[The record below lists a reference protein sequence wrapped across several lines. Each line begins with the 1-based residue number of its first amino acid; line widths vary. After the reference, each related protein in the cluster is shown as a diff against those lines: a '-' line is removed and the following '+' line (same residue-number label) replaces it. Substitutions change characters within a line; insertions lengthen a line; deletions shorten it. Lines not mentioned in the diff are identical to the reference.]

1 MKLYS
6 WLRALLIFMVMSAV
20 LMNIIPPRYEGSY
33 KVVMRLI
40 FLMILLKP
48 VLLLLFNEEYIT
60 DRVNTLY
67 NDYSKNIAGYSSSY
81 TGDSSLQSDY
91 DSYVSNAVKQTVIS
105 RVLNIAEECGVEV
118 NNVKVELNDKSILNK
133 SDTDYSSV
141 ITGIDISVKNKK
153 SVSSLE
159 STQNAKATLNKSDI
173 EQFAKMVADN
183 YENILNKL
191 GKDKILIVI
200 LAGILLMVISIP
212 VKDRQTVSES
222 TTSNQESGEATQKM
236 YEEYVEKR
244 LEDTLSDVEG
254 AGKVKVMV
262 SLKNSSEKILAKDT
276 DYSDEEVN
284 GNNDEN
290 SNSTQ
295 KTETHIFYDTAN
307 GNTPYVVMEN
317 MPVIEGVIIVCEGGD
332 NKELVSEITNAVYG
346 LLNVPVHKIK
356 VMKMS

>member
-20 LMNIIPPRYEGSY
+20 LTNIIPPRYEDSY
-33 KVVMRLI
+33 KMVMRLI

-67 NDYSKNIAGYSSSY
+67 NDYSKNIAGSSSSY

-183 YENILNKL
+183 FSIDE
-191 GKDKILIVI
+191 ILINI
-200 LAGILLMVISIP
+200 
-212 VKDRQTVSES
+212 
-222 TTSNQESGEATQKM
+222 
-236 YEEYVEKR
+236 
-244 LEDTLSDVEG
+244 
-254 AGKVKVMV
+254 
-262 SLKNSSEKILAKDT
+262 
-276 DYSDEEVN
+276 
-284 GNNDEN
+284 
-290 SNSTQ
+290 
-295 KTETHIFYDTAN
+295 H
-307 GNTPYVVMEN
+307 
-317 MPVIEGVIIVCEGGD
+317 
-332 NKELVSEITNAVYG
+332 
-346 LLNVPVHKIK
+346 
-356 VMKMS
+356 

>member
-67 NDYSKNIAGYSSSY
+67 NDSSSY

-91 DSYVSNAVKQTVIS
+91 DSYVSNVVKQTVIS

-159 STQNAKATLNKSDI
+159 STQNVKATLNKSDI

-183 YENILNKL
+183 FSIDE
-191 GKDKILIVI
+191 ILINI
-200 LAGILLMVISIP
+200 
-212 VKDRQTVSES
+212 
-222 TTSNQESGEATQKM
+222 
-236 YEEYVEKR
+236 
-244 LEDTLSDVEG
+244 
-254 AGKVKVMV
+254 
-262 SLKNSSEKILAKDT
+262 
-276 DYSDEEVN
+276 
-284 GNNDEN
+284 
-290 SNSTQ
+290 
-295 KTETHIFYDTAN
+295 H
-307 GNTPYVVMEN
+307 
-317 MPVIEGVIIVCEGGD
+317 
-332 NKELVSEITNAVYG
+332 
-346 LLNVPVHKIK
+346 
-356 VMKMS
+356 

>member
-20 LMNIIPPRYEGSY
+20 LMNVIPPRYEGSY

-105 RVLNIAEECGVEV
+105 RVLNIAEECKVEV

-159 STQNAKATLNKSDI
+159 STQNFKATLNKSDI

-183 YENILNKL
+183 FSIDE
-191 GKDKILIVI
+191 ILINI
-200 LAGILLMVISIP
+200 
-212 VKDRQTVSES
+212 
-222 TTSNQESGEATQKM
+222 
-236 YEEYVEKR
+236 
-244 LEDTLSDVEG
+244 
-254 AGKVKVMV
+254 
-262 SLKNSSEKILAKDT
+262 
-276 DYSDEEVN
+276 
-284 GNNDEN
+284 
-290 SNSTQ
+290 
-295 KTETHIFYDTAN
+295 H
-307 GNTPYVVMEN
+307 
-317 MPVIEGVIIVCEGGD
+317 
-332 NKELVSEITNAVYG
+332 
-346 LLNVPVHKIK
+346 
-356 VMKMS
+356 